1 MDKEPSLKLNE
12 EQLKVNSAGQRG
24 GWTSGQLNV
33 WATGHL
39 DSKTSFRENLIGK
52 ADELAHL
59 VYPLTYK
66 FPQEEKYALGDQIRR
81 AVVSVPTNLIEGIA
95 RGGEKEK
102 RQFANIA
109 YGSLKESK
117 YLCGF
122 AYKEKLIN
130 ENDFQK
136 ISPKFEELSKLLFSF
151 LKILK
156 AV

>member
-1 MDKEPSLKLNE
+1 MIKNASLKLNE
-12 EQLKVNSAGQRG
+12 EQLKAGLAGQLG
-24 GWTSGQLNV
+24 SQTAGQL
-33 WATGHL
+33 
-39 DSKTSFRENLIGK
+39 SFRENLIQK

-81 AVVSVPTNLIEGIA
+81 AIVSVPTNLIEGIA

-109 YGSLKESK
+109 YGSLKESR

-130 ENDFQK
+130 ENDFQI

-156 AV
+156 VV

>member
-1 MDKEPSLKLNE
+1 VGKGAALKLNE
-12 EQLKVNSAGQRG
+12 EQLKANLAGQRG
-24 GWTSGQLNV
+24 GSTARHQGS
-33 WATGHL
+33 WASGHL
-39 DSKTSFRENLIGK
+39 GGKTSFRENLVNK

-109 YGSLKESK
+109 YGSLKETR
-117 YLCGF
+117 YLCHF
-122 AYKEKLIN
+122 SYKEGLIK
-130 ENDFQK
+130 ESDYQK
-136 ISPKFEELSKLLFSF
+136 ILPKFEELSKLLFSF
-151 LKILK
+151 LKILRR
-156 AV
+156 

>member
-1 MDKEPSLKLNE
+1 MVDKTSNLITSR
-12 EQLKVNSAGQRG
+12 QLDSQ
-24 GWTSGQLNV
+24 T
-33 WATGHL
+33 TGHL
-39 DSKTSFRENLIGK
+39 NFRENLITK

-59 VYPLTYK
+59 VYPLTHK

-81 AVVSVPTNLIEGIA
+81 AIVSVPTNLIEGIA

-117 YLCGF
+117 YLVYF
-122 AYKEKLIN
+122 AYKEKLVC
-130 ENDFQK
+130 ESDYQK
-136 ISPKFEELSKLLFSF
+136 LLPKFEELSKLLFSF

-156 AV
+156 GD

>member
-1 MDKEPSLKLNE
+1 MDTL
-12 EQLKVNSAGQRG
+12 ARQRDNQ
-24 GWTSGQLNV
+24 TAGQLNNR
-33 WATGHL
+33 
-39 DSKTSFRENLIGK
+39 TSFRENLIQK

-66 FPQEEKYALGDQIRR
+66 FPQEEKFALGDQIRR

-109 YGSLKESK
+109 YGSLKETK
-117 YLCGF
+117 YLCYF
-122 AYKEKLIN
+122 SCKEGLIK
-130 ENDFQK
+130 ESDYQ
-136 ISPKFEELSKLLFSF
+136 IILPKFEELSKLLFSF

-156 AV
+156 R

>member
-1 MDKEPSLKLNE
+1 MGKDVLLKLNE
-12 EQLKVNSAGQRG
+12 EQLKANSAGQQGSR
-24 GWTSGQLNV
+24 TSGRP
-33 WATGHL
+33 
-39 DSKTSFRENLIGK
+39 SFRENLIQK

-109 YGSLKESK
+109 YGSLKETK
-117 YLCGF
+117 YLCYF
-122 AYKEKLIN
+122 SYKEGLIKAS
-130 ENDFQK
+130 DYQ
-136 ISPKFEELSKLLFSF
+136 IILPKFEELSKLLFSF
-151 LKILK
+151 LKVLK
-156 AV
+156 R